1 RRPLRAAAEAFLDLG
16 DKWASL
22 PPTDLVTQVQSV
34 HRIGPW
40 TAGAAVADHTGD
52 FSRYPCAALAVRTCA
67 AQAAPG
73 LARQRTRARRPLE
86 ALHHH
91 SPRTVDPHRAHPGSG
106 RTPCTGVRPRLT
118 PSAAT
123 TPTTPWTLF
132 VNTPLRD
139 YAQRP
144 RVNDF
149 TLPVLGVDYIATY
162 AAHRGFNVGVLDAEA
177 LGLSVA
183 DTVAAVNRARP
194 RWVGFNLLA
203 PTYEISATIASGL
216 DPDIKVMVGGH
227 QAKAMPTQIL
237 TDERMARCA
246 ALVIGEAETRVA
258 ELLDDHHRRA
268 DLPGVMWL
276 DPLLKTPVTGG
287 RPGHGHHLAP
297 PVDG

>member
-1 RRPLRAAAEAFLDLG
+1 MGESAPHRPGHPSAVGTPDRPVDRRCRCRRPHRRLLPLPLRRPG
-16 DKWASL
+16 
-22 PPTDLVTQVQSV
+22 
-34 HRIGPW
+34 GPYLCGSGCPW
-40 TAGAAVADHTGD
+40 
-52 FSRYPCAALAVRTCA
+52 
-67 AQAAPG
+67 PG
-73 LARQRTRARRPLE
+73 LARQRTRVRRPLE

-203 PTYEISATIASGL
+203 RTYEISATIASGL
-216 DPDIKVMVGGH
+216 APDIKVMVGGH

-258 ELLDDHHRRA
+258 E
-268 DLPGVMWL
+268 
-276 DPLLKTPVTGG
+276 
-287 RPGHGHHLAP
+287 
-297 PVDG
+297 